1 MLLLNN
7 NQQVVDVPKLITHLR
22 QQRMLMVQTVAQYRS
37 IYALLLAYLDR
48 SRLI

>member
-1 MLLLNN
+1 MLLLKNK
-7 NQQVVDVPKLITHLR
+7 QQVVDVPKLITHLR